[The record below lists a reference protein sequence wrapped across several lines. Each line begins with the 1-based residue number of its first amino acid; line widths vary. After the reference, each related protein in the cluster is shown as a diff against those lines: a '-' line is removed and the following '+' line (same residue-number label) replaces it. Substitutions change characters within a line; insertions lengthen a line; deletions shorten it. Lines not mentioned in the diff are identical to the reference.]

1 MNVIVAGEI
10 PFVTELSKL
19 CHAAGH
25 QTKVYLVEDFFNAI
39 ESGYVEHLE
48 DVDVLIEIHNES
60 PTAKQELLMGLAGV
74 LPSNALVLSSAL
86 PTSTTEIASWIHRPE
101 RVVGFG
107 LVPPIEAG
115 SVVELAAGLQTAG
128 EMLQQAAEFWHT
140 LGLET
145 VEVKDGPGLIRAR
158 TLCCLI
164 NEAVSAL
171 MEGVATAEDIDKAMQ
186 LGTNYPR
193 GLLAWADYI
202 GLDAVLGVMTGLF
215 TEWGESRYRP
225 SPLLKRMVLAG
236 KLGQKSGEGF
246 YKYTEKYGVE

>member
-1 MNVIVAGEI
+1 MKVVVAGEI

-19 CHAAGH
+19 CRSAGH
-25 QTKVYLVEDFFNAI
+25 DTKAYLVEDFFDAI
-39 ESGYVEHLE
+39 ESGYANDLE

-60 PTAKQELLMGLAGV
+60 KNAKQELMMGLAGV
-74 LPSNALVLSSAL
+74 LSSQALILSSAL
-86 PTSTTEIASWIHRPE
+86 PTSTTEIASWLHKSE

-107 LVPPIEAG
+107 LIPPIEAG
-115 SVVELAAGLQTAG
+115 GVVEIAAGLQTSDAH
-128 EMLQQAAEFWHT
+128 LQRAKDFWAT

-145 VEVKDGPGLIRAR
+145 VQVKDGPGLVRAR

-164 NEAVSAL
+164 NEAISAL

-246 YKYTEKYGVE
+246 YKYDQ